1 MDYKQS
7 EIQQKLEQSGLKSC
21 AATAVYRI
29 LIRLVI
35 IKHEP
40 PRNNVYIIRV
50 VPVYLGRILFF

>member
-29 LIRLVI
+29 LIRPVI
-35 IKHEP
+35 IKHE